1 MPTALFVSPHLD
13 DAAFSCGGTAARLSS
28 LGWRV
33 VLCTVFTA
41 TVPNP
46 RGFALAC
53 QTDKGVP
60 AAEDYM
66 ALRRAEDEDAAAAL
80 GAEAIWLGH
89 PEAPHRGYESARELF
104 AGAREEDAVHE
115 VVSRN
120 LAALAR
126 SLSPALIFAPQG
138 LGGHVD
144 HLQTIRALKDA
155 LETDGTPSGLRPTPL
170 YYRDTPY
177 AIREP
182 ESAPSLANLSS
193 MVEVGVGIESVLET
207 KLRACA
213 FYCSQLDF
221 QFGGREHMREALTRF
236 ASFED
241 SRLKLGEP
249 AEACLCL
256 ESEAR
261 ALRSMIGKL
270 G

>member
-13 DAAFSCGGTAARLSS
+13 DAAFSCGGTASRLSG

-60 AAEDYM
+60 ASEDYM
-66 ALRRAEDEDAAAAL
+66 ALRRAEDEAAAAAL
-80 GAEAIWLGH
+80 GAEAIWLGY

-104 AGAREEDAVHE
+104 AGAREEDTVHE
-115 VVSRN
+115 AVSRD

-126 SLSPALIFAPQG
+126 SLSPSLIFAPQG
-138 LGGHVD
+138 LGSHVD
-144 HLQTIRALKDA
+144 HLQTIRALEDS
-155 LETDGTPSGLRPTPL
+155 LEANGTLSGSQPRLL

-177 AIREP
+177 AIHEP
-182 ESAPSLANLSS
+182 KSAPALADLSA
-193 MVEVGVGIESVLET
+193 MVEVGVGIQLVLET
-207 KLRACA
+207 KLRACT
-213 FYCSQLDF
+213 FYSSQLYL
-221 QFGGREHMREALTRF
+221 QFGGQGSMREALARF
-236 ASFED
+236 ASFEG
-241 SRLKLGEP
+241 SRLRLGEP

-256 ESEAR
+256 TSDAR
-261 ALRSMIGKL
+261 ALRNAL
-270 G
+270 GEFG